1 MFSILR
7 RATSYQ
13 PRGGC
18 GCFSIIGIILV
29 IVGVGI
35 LFLTGTC
42 DLANLG
48 C

>member
-1 MFSILR
+1 MQFFR
-7 RATSYQ
+7 RSVAAR

-18 GCFSIIGIILV
+18 GCFSIIGVILV

-42 DLANLG
+42 DLSQFG

>member
-1 MFSILR
+1 MNFR
-7 RATSYQ
+7 RSMASP

-18 GCFSIIGIILV
+18 GCFSVIGFIL
-29 IVGVGI
+29 IAAGVGI

-42 DLANLG
+42 DLAQWG